1 MQLAGISV
9 DPPSRNEAMV
19 EKLALPFPLLSDPE
33 GELAKRYGLW
43 NEQEGVAEPAIV
55 VLDGSGTARH
65 LYSGGTDFADRPTD
79 EEIFGFLDDLES
91 DGDGGSGEPEISYS
105 ADEAEEKTVRPD
117 RNAITLEQLQPYYL
131 GAYFTSVSFKKKF
144 EDLSDD
150 APREAVDH
158 YQQMIN
164 EYSSAIRETAKM
176 QQAS

>member
-1 MQLAGISV
+1 
-9 DPPSRNEAMV
+9 MV

-43 NEQEGVAEPAIV
+43 NEKEGVAEPAIV
-55 VLDGSGTARH
+55 VLDGSGVVQH

-79 EEIFGFLDDLES
+79 DEVFGFLDDLKA
-91 DGDGGSGEPEISYS
+91 DGGYEGGEAGISYS

-117 RNAITLEQLQPYYL
+117 RKAITLEQLQPYYL

-144 EDLSDD
+144 EDLGDD
-150 APREAVDH
+150 APRQAVDH